1 MKQIAL
7 VSYAGCP
14 ELTDDDRLLL
24 PALRHL
30 GVEAKCVVWDAP
42 VDWTQFDQ
50 VILRS
55 CWDYHL
61 RTNEFLD
68 WVGRLEQS
76 AVPIQNSP
84 ALIRWN
90 ADKRYLRQ
98 LEAAGASIPATVWL
112 EDREEASVQEIL
124 AIRGWE
130 SAVVKPTVSASA
142 HNLRR
147 VFKAEPVVRLKGPAM
162 VQEFIPEILAAGEW
176 SLVYL
181 GGQYSHSVI
190 KRPTPGDFRVQWQFG
205 GDAVLADAAEG
216 TIEDVSKLIAGLP
229 EEPLY
234 ARVDG
239 IECKTGF
246 VLMEVE
252 LIEPVLFLG
261 IAGASERFAKTIVNS
276 ATADGRES
284 SISD

>member
-1 MKQIAL
+1 MQQIAL

-30 GVEAKCVVWDAP
+30 GAEATSVVWDAP

-61 RTNEFLD
+61 RVNEFLD

-84 ALIRWN
+84 CLIRWN

-98 LEAAGASIPATVWL
+98 LEAAGASIPQTVWI
-112 EDREEASVQEIL
+112 EDREEVSVHEIL
-124 AIRGWE
+124 AARGWE

-147 VFKAEPVVRLKGPAM
+147 VFKGEPPVRLKGPAM
-162 VQEFIPEILAAGEW
+162 VQEFIPEILSAGEW
-176 SLVYL
+176 SLVFI
-181 GGQYSHSVI
+181 GGCYSHSVI
-190 KRPTPGDFRVQWQFG
+190 KRPAPGDFRVQWQFG
-205 GDAVLADAAEG
+205 GDAVLAAAAEETVEG
-216 TIEDVSKLIAGLP
+216 VTNLLATLP
-229 EEPLY
+229 DQPLY

-239 IECKTGF
+239 IECKSGF
-246 VLMEVE
+246 VLMEME

-261 IAGASERFAKTIVNS
+261 IAGASERFAKRIVHS
-276 ATADGRES
+276 AATLTREA
-284 SISD
+284 

>member
-7 VSYAGCP
+7 VSYAAFP
-14 ELTDDDRLLL
+14 ELTDDDRLLI
-24 PALRHL
+24 PALRRL
-30 GVEAKCVVWDAP
+30 GVEAKCAVWDSP

-50 VILRS
+50 IVLRS

-61 RTNEFLD
+61 RLNEFLD
-68 WVGRLEQS
+68 WLGRLEES
-76 AVPIQNSP
+76 GVIVQNV
-84 ALIRWN
+84 LCLLRWN
-90 ADKRYLRQ
+90 VDKRYLRQ
-98 LEAAGASIPATVWL
+98 LEAAGASIPTTVWI
-112 EDREEASVQEIL
+112 EDGEEVSVHEIL
-124 AIRGWE
+124 TTQGWA

-147 VFKAEPVVRLKGPAM
+147 VFKDESVLYLKGPAM
-162 VQEFIPEILAAGEW
+162 VQQFIPEILHGEW
-176 SLVYL
+176 SLVFI

-205 GDAVLADAAEG
+205 GDAVLAEPAEG
-216 TIEDVSKLIAGLP
+216 TIDAVSKLVTGLP
-229 EEPLY
+229 AQPLY

-239 IECKTGF
+239 IECESGF

-261 IAGASERFAKTIVNS
+261 IGNASDRFAERIVQW
-276 ATADGRES
+276 R
-284 SISD
+284 

>member
-24 PALRHL
+24 PALRDL
-30 GVEAKCVVWDAP
+30 GVKAKGVAWDSPA
-42 VDWTQFDQ
+42 DWNQFDQ

-61 RTNEFLD
+61 RANEFLD
-68 WVGRLEQS
+68 WIGSLERS
-76 AVPIQNSP
+76 GVSVQNSP
-84 ALIRWN
+84 CLVRWN

-98 LEAAGASIPATVWL
+98 LEAAGASIPDTVWI
-112 EDREEASVQEIL
+112 ENCEEVSVHEIL
-124 AIRGWE
+124 SARGWE
-130 SAVVKPTVSASA
+130 SAIVKPTVSASA

-147 VFKAEPVVRLKGPAM
+147 VFRGEPVICLKGPAM
-162 VQEFIPEILAAGEW
+162 VQEFIPEILGGEW
-176 SLVYL
+176 SLVFI
-181 GGQYSHSVI
+181 GGQYSHAVI

-205 GDAVLADAAEG
+205 GDAVIAEPAAQTVALVNSLLA
-216 TIEDVSKLIAGLP
+216 LLP
-229 EEPLY
+229 EQPLY

-239 IECKTGF
+239 IECDRGF
-246 VLMEVE
+246 VLMEIE

-261 IAGASERFAKTIVNS
+261 IASASERFARRIADD
-276 ATADGRES
+276 ATSHAS
-284 SISD
+284 KS

>member
-1 MKQIAL
+1 MNKVAL

-30 GVEAKCVVWDAP
+30 GVQAKCAVWDAP
-42 VDWTQFDQ
+42 VDWTEFDQ

-68 WVGRLEQS
+68 WVGRLEHS
-76 AVPIQNSP
+76 AVPLQNSP
-84 ALIRWN
+84 TLIRWN
-90 ADKRYLRQ
+90 VDKRYLRQ
-98 LEAAGASIPATVWL
+98 LEAAGASIPPTVWV
-112 EDREEASVQEIL
+112 EDGEEVSVHEIL
-124 AIRGWE
+124 AALGWE
-130 SAVVKPTVSASA
+130 SAIIKPTVSASA

-147 VFKAEPVVRLKGPAM
+147 VFKGEPVICLKGPAM
-162 VQEFIPEILAAGEW
+162 VQEFIPEILGGEW
-176 SLVYL
+176 SLVFI
-181 GGQYSHSVI
+181 GGQYSHAVI

-205 GDAVLADAAEG
+205 GDAVLAEAAEG
-216 TIEDVSKLIAGLP
+216 TIEDVSKLLDGLA
-229 EEPLY
+229 ETPLY

-239 IECKTGF
+239 IECETGF

-261 IAGASERFAKTIVNS
+261 IASASERFARRIADS
-276 ATADGRES
+276 ATSHAS
-284 SISD
+284 KS

>member
-1 MKQIAL
+1 MKQVAL

-30 GVEAKCVVWDAP
+30 GVEAKCTVWDAP

-50 VILRS
+50 VVLRS

-61 RTNEFLD
+61 RANEFLD

-76 AVPIQNSP
+76 AVQIQNSP
-84 ALIRWN
+84 CLVRWN

-112 EDREEASVQEIL
+112 EDSEEVSVQEIL

-147 VFKAEPVVRLKGPAM
+147 VFKGEALVRVKGPAL
-162 VQEFIPEILAAGEW
+162 VQEFIPEILSAGEW
-176 SLVYL
+176 SLVFI
-181 GGQYSHSVI
+181 GGRYSHSVI

-205 GDAVLADAAEG
+205 GDAVPAEAAEE
-216 TIEDVSKLIAGLP
+216 TIEAVTKLLAALP
-229 EEPLY
+229 DQSLY

-239 IECKTGF
+239 IECKSGF
-246 VLMEVE
+246 VLMELE

-261 IAGASERFAKTIVNS
+261 IASASERLAKSIVNS
-276 ATADGRES
+276 TTAYDRES
-284 SISD
+284 

>member
-7 VSYAGCP
+7 VSYTGCP
-14 ELTDDDRLLL
+14 NLTDDDRLLL

-30 GVEAKCVVWDAP
+30 GVEATCAVWDAP

-50 VILRS
+50 VVLRS

-61 RTNEFLD
+61 RHNEFLD
-68 WVGRLEQS
+68 WVGRIEQS
-76 AVPIQNSP
+76 FVLLQNVPT
-84 ALIRWN
+84 LIRWN
-90 ADKRYLRQ
+90 VNKRYLRQ
-98 LEAAGASIPATVWL
+98 LEAAGASIPPTVWI
-112 EDREEASVQEIL
+112 EDREEVNVHEIL
-124 AIRGWE
+124 DARGWD
-130 SAVVKPTVSASA
+130 SAIVKPTVSASA

-147 VFKAEPVVRLKGPAM
+147 VFKSEAVVCLKGPAM
-162 VQEFIPEILAAGEW
+162 VQQFIPEILAGEW
-176 SLVYL
+176 SLVFI

-205 GDAVLADAAEG
+205 GDAVAAEPPAQ
-216 TIEDVSKLIAGLP
+216 TVADVKCLLSSLP
-229 EEPLY
+229 ERPLY

-239 IECKTGF
+239 IECKSGF

-261 IAGASERFAKTIVNS
+261 LGNAANRLAEMIATFNKDHYTSGQ
-276 ATADGRES
+276 
-284 SISD
+284 